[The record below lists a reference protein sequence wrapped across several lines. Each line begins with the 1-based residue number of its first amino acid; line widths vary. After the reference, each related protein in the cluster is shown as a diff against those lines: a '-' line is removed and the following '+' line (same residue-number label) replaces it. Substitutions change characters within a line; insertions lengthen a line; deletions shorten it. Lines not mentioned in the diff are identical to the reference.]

1 MENKQE
7 LIDAQEIDQL
17 MPQMNV
23 NMPIQQQQENNLIS
37 DEALLGVYD
46 EIMTNLRDD
55 RKEISNVLDNFT
67 EMVINGGDGTSA
79 SKEALVNLIKI
90 KSDTADK
97 MAKVA
102 DLMSRIYMNRKNT
115 FPAYLNQENHI
126 KIEGTKL
133 NKRRILEIMK
143 NKDSSK

>member
-1 MENKQE
+1 MEHKQE

-23 NMPIQQQQENNLIS
+23 NMPIQQQENNIIT

-55 RKEISNVLDNFT
+55 RKEISNLLDNFT

-90 KSDTADK
+90 KSDSADK

-102 DLMSRIYMNRKNT
+102 DLMTRIKLRSKDT

-143 NKDSSK
+143 NKESK